1 MIYNQAKVDYND
13 SLILAGDL
21 AVAVGSFGTELRN
34 FLVFHSLDSS
44 DSFFGGGVDIFKCC
58 QKVTLLRTKSFM
70 HLFQSFPCLRNCT
83 LRPVLALKRL

>member
-1 MIYNQAKVDYND
+1 M
-13 SLILAGDL
+13 
-21 AVAVGSFGTELRN
+21 AVGSFGTELRN

-70 HLFQSFPCLRNCT
+70 HLFPLSRFLEKVMISRN
-83 LRPVLALKRL
+83 RLKEVMNC